1 MRMIVKTCPMNWES
15 RSLSEALNCS
25 QLKGV
30 DSLSVVKEQRGRTV
44 PRKRSIRILDPLSP
58 YIGQTHDETT
68 SVPEGYVHRSTM
80 GMRSPLR

>member
-1 MRMIVKTCPMNWES
+1 MKTCPMNWES

-30 DSLSVVKEQRGRTV
+30 DWLSVVKEQRGRTV
-44 PRKRSIRILDPLSP
+44 PRRWSMRILDLLSP

-68 SVPEGYVHRSTM
+68 SVPQGYVHRSTM
-80 GMRSPLR
+80 RMRSPFR